1 MVNGMDKAS
10 TLDCVLLG
18 LIEQAPRSGYDLRKA
33 FALTPLR
40 HFSDSP
46 GAIYPAL
53 RRLERRGWIAADG
66 DAAASRRGRRAFRL
80 TPRGRGALVA
90 WLRKPPTRADLV
102 WGLDDLM
109 PRFAFMSQCLSRAE
123 IGRYLRS
130 LEAEVGAYVR
140 ELERFPEVAG
150 PMSFTGRLAFEEGV
164 ETYRT
169 LGRWARRA
177 LAELGREG
185 RKS

>member
-1 MVNGMDKAS
+1 MVKDVDKTS

-33 FALTPLR
+33 FTLTPLR

-53 RRLERRGWIAADG
+53 RRLERRGWIAADRDEAG
-66 DAAASRRGRRAFRL
+66 SGRGRRAFRL
-80 TPRGRGALVA
+80 VPPGRAALMA
-90 WLRKPPTRADLV
+90 WLRRPPTRADLV

-123 IGRYLRS
+123 IGRFLRT
-130 LEAEVGAYVR
+130 LEPVVGAYVR
-140 ELERFPEVAG
+140 ELERFQEKTG

-164 ETYRT
+164 ENYRT

-177 LAELGREG
+177 LAELNREG